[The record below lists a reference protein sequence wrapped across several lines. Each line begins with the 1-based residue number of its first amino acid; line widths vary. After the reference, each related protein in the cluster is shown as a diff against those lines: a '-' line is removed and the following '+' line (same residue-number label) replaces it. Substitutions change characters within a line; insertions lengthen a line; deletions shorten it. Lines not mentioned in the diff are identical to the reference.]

1 MHTIKKSQIKGKGSK
16 ERELKMNKLLRKV
29 MVLALAGTMT
39 VGMNATV
46 FAENTQTP
54 TTKETNSQLT
64 NGGNNVTSDTTTI
77 NLIKDYILGDGSDQD
92 SSSPAEDFV
101 FTITP
106 YGVWN
111 AGSSTGLASGEAYT
125 VENMPALAKVN
136 ADGSAVDSPTVFVDE
151 KTTKVTVKTE
161 KSQADKTPDVKAQIT
176 LTDFN
181 SVGDFW
187 YQVEETKSNTTGVIY
202 GTNDSE
208 TNNTMAANNG
218 HNAIY
223 YIHVQVVNNPKYSAD
238 TSGSPKFF
246 RSVTMHKTAP
256 TGELSNIQYNTW
268 VENTTGN
275 NYAASAKVND
285 IQNTYYAGKLSIK
298 KEVTGN
304 AGDKEKRF
312 QLTVTFTKPAGTIIT
327 SDITYSAVDTK
338 KGTSSSAQTIH
349 GQNDAQNSGW
359 MTSAGGTNKV
369 GVGVTD
375 VAYARVSFWIK
386 DSETVI
392 FKNIP
397 YGVSYQVVETEPSD
411 NTYTNKLVFSSPDE
425 ATSFNGQSVSG
436 DTGKVNLDT
445 SAKDETGNFFV
456 AENAITG
463 DISTENAATGSISDA
478 SDELVITNN
487 KDVKID
493 VGVITSNAP
502 YVAMLLLVAAA
513 AFVFVHRRKNMI
525 EE

>member
-1 MHTIKKSQIKGKGSK
+1 
-16 ERELKMNKLLRKV
+16 MNKLLRKV

-46 FAENTQTP
+46 FAEDTQTP
-54 TTKETNSQLT
+54 TTKETNSRLK
-64 NGGNNVTSDTTTI
+64 NGGNNVASDTATI
-77 NLIKDYILGDGSDQD
+77 NLIKDYVRGSGSDQE

-111 AGSSTGLASGEAYT
+111 AGSSSGLADGNAYDAG
-125 VENMPALAKVN
+125 NMPALAVASGDN
-136 ADGSAVDSPTVFVDE
+136 T
-151 KTTKVTVKTE
+151 VTVESDNKTNIVTIKAE
-161 KSQADKTPDVKAQIT
+161 VGDAGKNTKKSATIT
-176 LTDFN
+176 LSEYK

-187 YQVEETKSNTTGVIY
+187 YKVVETQTKTTGVFY
-202 GTNDSE
+202 GTNDAKGSSDI
-208 TNNTMAANNG
+208 TVSNG
-218 HNAIY
+218 RHEAVY
-223 YIHVQVVNNPKYSAD
+223 YIHVQVVNNPDYD
-238 TSGSPKFF
+238 TANNSKKFL

-256 TGELSNIQYNTW
+256 TDELSNSQYNTW
-268 VENTTGN
+268 AENTTDN

-312 QLTVTFTKPAGTIIT
+312 QVTVTFTKPAGTIIT
-327 SDITYSAVDTK
+327 SDITYSAVFSE
-338 KGTSSSAQTIH
+338 KGTSSSGQTIY
-349 GQNDAQNSGW
+349 GQNNVETSGW
-359 MTSAGGTNKV
+359 MTSKGGTSKV
-369 GVGVTD
+369 EANATD
-375 VAYARVSFWIK
+375 AAYARVSFFIK
-386 DSETVI
+386 DGETVI

-411 NTYTNKLVFSSPDE
+411 NTYTNKLVFSSPDV
-425 ATSFNGQSVSG
+425 ATSFNGQSVIG
-436 DTGKVNLDT
+436 DTGKVNSDA
-445 SAKDETGNFFV
+445 SAKDKTGNFFV
-456 AENAITG
+456 EEDKIAG
-463 DISTENAATGSISDA
+463 DISADNAATGSISDA

-502 YVAMLLLVAAA
+502 YIAMLLLVAAA

>member
-111 AGSSTGLASGEAYT
+111 AGSSTGLASGGAYT

-136 ADGSAVDSPTVFVDE
+136 ADGSAVDSPTVVVEE

-161 KSQADKTPDVKAQIT
+161 KSQADKTPDVKAHIT

-208 TNNTMAANNG
+208 TNNTMTANNG

-238 TSGSPKFF
+238 TSSLPKFF
-246 RSVTMHKTAP
+246 RSVTLHKKAP
-256 TGELSNIQYNTW
+256 IVEDTNDAPSTNIQYNNW
-268 VENTTGN
+268 
-275 NYAASAKVND
+275 AASNYDQSVKVNA
-285 IQNTYYAGKLSIK
+285 IQNTYYAGDLSITK
-298 KEVTGN
+298 VVAGN
-304 AGDKEKRF
+304 SGDKDKRF
-312 QLTVTFTKPAGTIIT
+312 EVTVTFTKPEDTIIT
-327 SDITYSAVDTK
+327 SDIKYSAAGTK
-338 KGTSSSAQTIH
+338 SEISQSEKTIVNQNADDSNWINYANKNKLSKNDKAQAS
-349 GQNDAQNSGW
+349 NEV
-359 MTSAGGTNKV
+359 K
-369 GVGVTD
+369 
-375 VAYARVSFWIK
+375 FWIK
-386 DSETVI
+386 DGETVT

-397 YGVSYQVVETEPSD
+397 YGVNYTIKETRPEND
-411 NTYTNKLVFSSPDE
+411 TYTHSFSHLNNTKN
-425 ATSFNGQSVSG
+425 ATESTFNGKKTDADAV
-436 DTGKVNLDT
+436 TVERE
-445 SAKDETGNFFV
+445 ETVTNETV
-456 AENAITG
+456 ANSNWNA
-463 DISTENAATGSISDA
+463 AYATGSITDA
-478 SDELVITNN
+478 SDTVTITNT
-487 KDVKID
+487 KVSTID
-493 VGVITSNAP
+493 IGVITSNAP
-502 YVAMLLLVAAA
+502 YIAMLLLVAAA

>member
-1 MHTIKKSQIKGKGSK
+1 MHTIKTKSRIKGKGSK
-16 ERELKMNKLLRKV
+16 EREHKMNKLLRKV

-46 FAENTQTP
+46 FAEDVTNTETDNNSHL
-54 TTKETNSQLT
+54 TNS
-64 NGGNNVTSDTTTI
+64 GNNVASDTATI
-77 NLIKDYILGDGSDQD
+77 NLIKDYVRGKDSATD

-111 AGSSTGLASGEAYT
+111 AGSSTGLASGPAYD
-125 VENMPALAKVN
+125 VKNMPALAVASGDN
-136 ADGSAVDSPTVFVDE
+136 NT
-151 KTTKVTVKTE
+151 VTVENDNKTNIVTIKAVVGDAGSNTK
-161 KSQADKTPDVKAQIT
+161 KSVAIT
-176 LTDFN
+176 LSEYK

-187 YQVEETKSNTTGVIY
+187 YKVVETQTKTTGVFY
-202 GTNDSE
+202 GTNDAKGSSDITV
-208 TNNTMAANNG
+208 TNGG
-218 HNAIY
+218 HDAVY
-223 YIHVQVVNNPKYSAD
+223 YIHVQVVNNPNYDA
-238 TSGSPKFF
+238 TSNSKKFL

-256 TGELSNIQYNTW
+256 TGELSNSQYNTW
-268 VENTTGN
+268 VENTTDN

-327 SDITYSAVDTK
+327 SDITYSAVDTE

-349 GQNDAQNSGW
+349 SQNDAQNSGW
-359 MTSAGGTNKV
+359 MTLAGGTNKV

-411 NTYTNKLVFSSPDE
+411 NTYTNKLVFSSPDA

>member
-64 NGGNNVTSDTTTI
+64 KGGNNVTSDTTTI

-111 AGSSTGLASGEAYT
+111 AGSTTGKADGAAYN
-125 VENMPALAKVN
+125 VNNMPALAQVKQDVT
-136 ADGSAVDSPTVFVDE
+136 SVTVDE
-151 KTTKVTVKTE
+151 TGKINTVTIPVIDGNAGTSTKSST
-161 KSQADKTPDVKAQIT
+161 SIT
-176 LTDFN
+176 LNKFN

-187 YQVEETKSNTTGVIY
+187 YEVEETNNHTTGVFY
-202 GTNDSE
+202 GTNDSAT
-208 TNNTMAANNG
+208 TNVQEENG
-218 HNAIY
+218 GHTATY
-223 YIHVQVVNNPKYSAD
+223 YIHVQVVNNPSYDA
-238 TSGSPKFF
+238 TSTSSKEFY
-246 RSVTMHKTAP
+246 RSVTMHKIPP
-256 TGELSNIQYNTW
+256 TVADTDVKYIKNNQYNEW
-268 VENTTGN
+268 AAK
-275 NYAASAKVND
+275 NYADAVKVND
-285 IQNTYYAGKLSIK
+285 IQNTYYAGDLSIK
-298 KEVTGN
+298 KVVTGN
-304 AGDKEKRF
+304 SGDKNKRF
-312 QLTVTFTKPAGTIIT
+312 KITVTFTKPVDTIIT
-327 SDITYSAVDTK
+327 SDITYEAVNSENSETRDNNTILNQTANNSK
-338 KGTSSSAQTIH
+338 WTENGGSSIISTTS
-349 GQNDAQNSGW
+349 
-359 MTSAGGTNKV
+359 TN
-369 GVGVTD
+369 
-375 VAYARVSFWIK
+375 VATNQVDFWIK
-386 DSETVI
+386 DGETVT

-397 YGVSYQVVETEPSD
+397 YGVSYKITEKRPENDAYTHSFEHDAGTKESEGKFNNVKTDADGVTPENSATGTDET
-411 NTYTNKLVFSSPDE
+411 
-425 ATSFNGQSVSG
+425 
-436 DTGKVNLDT
+436 NLD
-445 SAKDETGNFFV
+445 ANW
-456 AENAITG
+456 NA
-463 DISTENAATGSISDA
+463 ACATGSITDA
-478 SDELVITNN
+478 SDTVTITNT
-487 KDVKID
+487 KVSTID